1 MGFVEDEV
9 HARMKQAEADHKA
22 GVAIDAIGLLE
33 SDVRHECDVLV
44 AITAPAEVRCKR
56 IMAREG
62 ISEEYAWNRVKAQKD
77 ESYFKENC
85 DYVLPNDSTEEAF
98 RARAVELFTKVLNP

>member
-1 MGFVEDEV
+1 
-9 HARMKQAEADHKA
+9 
-22 GVAIDAIGLLE
+22 
-33 SDVRHECDVLV
+33 
-44 AITAPAEVRCKR
+44 
-56 IMAREG
+56 MAREG

-98 RARAVELFTKVLNP
+98 RARAVELFTKVLNQ